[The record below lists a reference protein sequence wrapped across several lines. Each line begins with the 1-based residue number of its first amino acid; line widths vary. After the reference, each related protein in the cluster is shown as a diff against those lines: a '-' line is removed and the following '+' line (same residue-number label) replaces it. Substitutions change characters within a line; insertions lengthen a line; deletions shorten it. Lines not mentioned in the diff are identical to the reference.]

1 MKIYPYDYAL
11 PLETD
16 ARETHNLMRRVG
28 KKEEIVIRVFL
39 KEPPK
44 QLCSKHPCNGYANS
58 HCT

>member
-39 KEPPK
+39 KE
-44 QLCSKHPCNGYANS
+44 LGEYL
-58 HCT
+58 